1 MTADSTLEGMLE
13 KPEGKLTTR
22 DERVAT
28 ILSWTPWLSFFLIT
42 VPLPVVFLA
51 FFLAAATT
59 DSAAVYLLLSF
70 VSMGLGLVVGL
81 LVLTLLLF
89 YRRRWLGRLRDRLA
103 ADGITGAEVAWFVN
117 ELTSEERR
125 IWRELTEKN
134 PLLADAYCQTLA
146 NRLTATRIIARSRGE
161 VLRVERQI
169 NRTRSLRGV
178 DTSSLLDELHSDRQR
193 VDGLRQEATRRL
205 SEAKAQL
212 QAIEA
217 SANRKLSQV
226 ETDSMLRRLAAS
238 QALPPL
244 ALEMDQLERE
254 ELRELDQPKSN
265 PVHSN

>member
-1 MTADSTLEGMLE
+1 MLQ
-13 KPEGKLTTR
+13 KTEGKLAPR

-28 ILSWTPWLSFFLIT
+28 VLKWAPWLSVFLIT
-42 VPLPVVFLA
+42 VPIPVVFLG

-59 DSAAVYLLLSF
+59 DAAAVYLLLSF

-81 LVLTLLLF
+81 LVLMLLLF
-89 YRRRWLGRLRDRLA
+89 YRRRWMGRLRDRLA

-134 PLLADAYCQTLA
+134 PLLADAYCQILA
-146 NRLTATRIIARSRGE
+146 NRLTATRIIAKSRGE

-169 NRTRSLRGV
+169 NRTRGLRGV
-178 DTSSLLDELHSDRQR
+178 DTSSLLSELQSDRQR
-193 VDGLRQEATRRL
+193 VDGVRQEATRRL

-212 QAIEA
+212 QSIEA

-254 ELRELDQPKSN
+254 ALRELDSQ
-265 PVHSN
+265 

>member
-1 MTADSTLEGMLE
+1 MVAGMSMLE
-13 KPEGKLTTR
+13 KTEGKLKPA
-22 DERVAT
+22 DARVAN
-28 ILSWTPWLSFFLIT
+28 LLNWTPWLSFFLIT
-42 VPLPVVFLA
+42 VPLPIVFLV

-70 VSMGLGLVVGL
+70 VSMGVGLVVGL
-81 LVLTLLLF
+81 LVLTLLLL
-89 YRRRWLGRLRDRLA
+89 YRRRWLTRLRDRLA
-103 ADGITGAEVAWFVN
+103 ADGITGSEVAWFVG
-117 ELTSEERR
+117 ELSSEERK
-125 IWRELTEKN
+125 IWRELKGKN

-169 NRTRSLRGV
+169 NRTRNIREV
-178 DTSSLLDELHSDRQR
+178 DTNSLLSDLHSDRQR
-193 VDGLRQEATRRL
+193 VDSVRQEATLRL

-217 SANRKLSQV
+217 AAHRKLSQD

-244 ALEMDQLERE
+244 ALEMENLERE
-254 ELRELDQPKSN
+254 ALRELEQSGPE
-265 PVHSN
+265 PARLEEA

>member
-1 MTADSTLEGMLE
+1 MLQ
-13 KPEGKLTTR
+13 KAEGKLTPR
-22 DERVAT
+22 DERVAA
-28 ILSWTPWLSFFLIT
+28 ILTWAPWLSFFLVT
-42 VPLPVVFLA
+42 APVPVIFLA
-51 FFLAAATT
+51 LFLTAAAT

-81 LVLTLLLF
+81 LLLTFLLF

-103 ADGITGAEVAWFVN
+103 VDGITGAEVAWFVN

-125 IWRELTEKN
+125 IWRELKEKN

-169 NRTRSLRGV
+169 NRTRSLRDV
-178 DTSSLLDELHSDRQR
+178 DTSSLLAELHSDRQR

-226 ETDSMLRRLAAS
+226 ETDSMLRRLEAS

-254 ELRELDQPKSN
+254 ALRELNESESK
-265 PVHSN
+265 PVRTN